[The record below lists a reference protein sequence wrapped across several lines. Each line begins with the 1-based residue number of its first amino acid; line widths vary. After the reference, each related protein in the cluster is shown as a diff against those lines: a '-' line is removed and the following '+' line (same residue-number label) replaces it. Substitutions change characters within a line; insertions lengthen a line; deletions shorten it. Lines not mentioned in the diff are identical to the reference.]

1 MQEFAKKILILF
13 FLCLRITPYAV
24 KINLELSE
32 ILRYFA
38 PTKPIDHE
46 TNFYTWNEGG
56 SIRRTY
62 LSDDPLGTPG
72 RGRLSAPLVPDLAL
86 EFSPIH
92 THIGVWAGVYRR
104 IVCA

>member
-38 PTKPIDHE
+38 PTKPIDYE
-46 TNFYTWNEGG
+46 TF
-56 SIRRTY
+56 
-62 LSDDPLGTPG
+62 
-72 RGRLSAPLVPDLAL
+72 
-86 EFSPIH
+86 FH
-92 THIGVWAGVYRR
+92 T
-104 IVCA
+104 

>member
-38 PTKPIDHE
+38 PTKPNDYE
-46 TNFYTWNEGG
+46 TNFCTWNEGG

-72 RGRLSAPLVPDLAL
+72 RGRLSAPPVPDLEL
-86 EFSPIH
+86 DFSPY
-92 THIGVWAGVYRR
+92 THIGAWAGVYRR

>member
-46 TNFYTWNEGG
+46 TNFCTWNEGG

-62 LSDDPLGTPG
+62 LSNIPLGTPG
-72 RGRLSAPLVPDLAL
+72 RGRLSAPPVPTL
-86 EFSPIH
+86 ELDFSLIH
-92 THIGVWAGVYRR
+92 AHIGA
-104 IVCA
+104 

>member
-1 MQEFAKKILILF
+1 MFVVSAAKVSQIFQICKTLAKKILILF

-46 TNFYTWNEGG
+46 TF
-56 SIRRTY
+56 
-62 LSDDPLGTPG
+62 
-72 RGRLSAPLVPDLAL
+72 
-86 EFSPIH
+86 FH
-92 THIGVWAGVYRR
+92 T
-104 IVCA
+104 